1 MRVWIAFASAI
12 LLSTTAALANPL
24 IGSWSGPDPE
34 EEGIIIGTI
43 FHEDGTCRMEAYRE
57 DGSNLFE
64 SFFEDS
70 MDDMDLFVQDLLDV
84 GLSIPEINKV
94 AFEGT
99 YEIDEDGWLEIYF
112 QDVLMVTDGEDIPF
126 NRFVVRMI
134 DAIASLDPET
144 EEAMRQQE
152 AMLVGSAF
160 LLFILGDDGLFL
172 EPEDPDAYPDIEGLA
187 IVEGNTLS
195 IDDGESVMVLYRE
208 GNSPTVVSS
217 VSWGK
222 IKRGVGGW

>member
-1 MRVWIAFASAI
+1 MRIWIAFASTI
-12 LLSTTAALANPL
+12 LLSATAALANPL

-43 FHEDGTCRMEAYRE
+43 FHADGTCRMEAYRE

-70 MDDMDLFVQDLLDV
+70 MDDVDLFVQDLLDV

-152 AMLVGSAF
+152 AMLVGSVF
-160 LLFILGDDGLFL
+160 LLFVLADDGLFL
-172 EPEDPDAYPDIEGLA
+172 EADDPDAYPDIEGVA
-187 IVEGNTLS
+187 TVEGNALS

-208 GNSPTVVSS
+208 GDGPTVVSAS
-217 VSWGK
+217 SWGQ